1 MGVGEPSS
9 ASNAEEYHV
18 VPPPQETLSDDGEG
32 NHQTDPLM
40 DSADFGGE
48 VKA

>member
-1 MGVGEPSS
+1 MRVGEPSS

-18 VPPPQETLSDDGEG
+18 VPPPQEALSDDGEG
-32 NHQTDPLM
+32 NNQTDPLM

>member
-1 MGVGEPSS
+1 MGVGKPSS

-18 VPPPQETLSDDGEG
+18 VPPPQEALSDDGEG
-32 NHQTDPLM
+32 NQQPDPLM

-48 VKA
+48 AKP

>member
-9 ASNAEEYHV
+9 ASNAEEEHV
-18 VPPPQETLSDDGEG
+18 VPPPQERLSNEGEG
-32 NHQTDPLM
+32 DRQTDPLV
-40 DSADFGGE
+40 DRTDFGGE